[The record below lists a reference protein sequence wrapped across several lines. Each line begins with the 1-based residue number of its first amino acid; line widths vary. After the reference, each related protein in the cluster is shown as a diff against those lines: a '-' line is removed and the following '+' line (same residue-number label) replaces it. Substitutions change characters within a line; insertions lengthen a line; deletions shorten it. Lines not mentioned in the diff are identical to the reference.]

1 MIHKHSISQV
11 LLSVFSPVVACRLCT
26 LRHDVFQDPRG
37 YEHCGQ
43 FPPLLADSLLCFQ
56 EESPME
62 LNIIIFHF
70 VFITQGVLSV
80 RLSLRWGRVDLFAS
94 LEFYGPK

>member
-1 MIHKHSISQV
+1 M
-11 LLSVFSPVVACRLCT
+11 FSKTPEDMNTVGSFPLC
-26 LRHDVFQDPRG
+26 LQI
-37 YEHCGQ
+37 
-43 FPPLLADSLLCFQ
+43 SLLCFQ

-62 LNIIIFHF
+62 LNIIIFYF

-80 RLSLRWGRVDLFAS
+80 RLSVRWGRVDLFAS

>member
-11 LLSVFSPVVACRLCT
+11 LLSVFSPVVACRLRT

-37 YEHCGQ
+37 YEHRGQ

-62 LNIIIFHF
+62 LKHNYF
-70 VFITQGVLSV
+70 
-80 RLSLRWGRVDLFAS
+80 LFCLHHTRGSFSTAFS
-94 LEFYGPK
+94 PMGQSGSFRFP